1 MGARARAYNIAPIKA
16 ICSDV
21 FMANSDWDASQEG
34 NHNKLSERVDAH
46 FESSENSCCPAAR
59 MNRMDKYTTGGVGLS
74 AASGAEGL
82 SMLVGIVFAT
92 HGNPSLLY
100 VQRSL
105 VADGSGP
112 LATALQH
119 CNDCGRL
126 PIGAFLGVTRS

>member
-1 MGARARAYNIAPIKA
+1 MQR
-16 ICSDV
+16 
-21 FMANSDWDASQEG
+21 
-34 NHNKLSERVDAH
+34 
-46 FESSENSCCPAAR
+46 R
-59 MNRMDKYTTGGVGLS
+59 MVGLS

-82 SMLVGIVFAT
+82 SMLVGIAFAA

-119 CNDCGRL
+119 CNG
-126 PIGAFLGVTRS
+126 